1 MGREVSAIMI
11 SFAKYY
17 RKQVTRITENLS
29 ELIVDYDEKTV
40 HDMRI
45 AYKKI
50 RAMNNFITGEFKNNT
65 DIRDQI
71 KILDSIYKHAGT
83 IREIQ
88 LCKKLL
94 ESFRI
99 RLDQSFDEFFQF
111 LDNRLIETKSVIT
124 EQVKSFDI
132 DAIKR
137 YKSRMYLLLKEAD
150 ERKLFIKAIKFIKR
164 RVKIIESQVLKIK
177 DKGRYHKIRTNT
189 KEEYLF
195 LQLLFS
201 KNDCKKRNFN
211 LNHLKGLGVKLGKW
225 HDVEILR
232 EYIHS
237 FTGTKYAPGQS
248 GPASEYSLLIS
259 YIDSRQKKTLK
270 KVDGEIIKSN
280 RELIDYLS
288 LTELS
293 LKKK

>member
-1 MGREVSAIMI
+1 MI

-17 RKQVTRITENLS
+17 RKQVSRITENLS
-29 ELIVDYDEKTV
+29 ELIENYDEKTV
-40 HDMRI
+40 HNLRV

-50 RAMNNFITGEFKNNT
+50 RAMNNFITGEFKSNK

-71 KILDSIYKHAGT
+71 KILDTFYKNAGT

-88 LCKKLL
+88 LTRKLL
-94 ESFRI
+94 DSYKT
-99 RLDQSFDEFFQF
+99 RLDKSFDEFFEF
-111 LDNRLIETKSVIT
+111 LDARLIESKSVLT
-124 EQVKSFDI
+124 EQVKGFEI

-137 YKSRMYLLLKEAD
+137 YKSRMYLLLKKAD
-150 ERKLFIKAIKFIKR
+150 ERKLLVKALKFIKR
-164 RVKIIESQVLKIK
+164 RVKIIESQVVKIK
-177 DKGRYHKIRTNT
+177 DKGRYHKIRTSA
-189 KEEYLF
+189 KEEYFF

-211 LNHLKGLGVKLGKW
+211 ITHLKDLGVKLGKW

-237 FTGTKYAPGQS
+237 FTMTKHPTGQVEPDS
-248 GPASEYSLLIS
+248 KYNLLMN
-259 YIDSRQKKTLK
+259 YIDNRQQKALK
-270 KVDGEIIKSN
+270 KMDGEIIQSN
-280 RELIDYLS
+280 RELINFLEI
-288 LTELS
+288 TELS

>member
-1 MGREVSAIMI
+1 MI

-17 RKQVTRITENLS
+17 RKQVSRITENLS
-29 ELIVDYDEKTV
+29 ELIENYDEKTV
-40 HDMRI
+40 HNLRV

-50 RAMNNFITGEFKNNT
+50 RAMNNFIAGEFKSNK

-71 KILDSIYKHAGT
+71 KILDTFYRNAGT

-88 LCKKLL
+88 LSKKLL
-94 ESFRI
+94 ESYRV
-99 RLDQSFDEFFQF
+99 RLDKSFDEFFEF
-111 LDNRLIETKSVIT
+111 LDTRLTESKSVLT
-124 EQVKSFDI
+124 DQVKGFDI

-137 YKSRMYLLLKEAD
+137 YKSSMYLLLKKAD
-150 ERKLFIKAIKFIKR
+150 ERKLLVKALKFIKK

-189 KEEYLF
+189 KEEYFF

-201 KNDCKKRNFN
+201 RNECRKRNFN
-211 LNHLKGLGVKLGKW
+211 LNHLKDLGVKLGKW

-237 FTGTKYAPGQS
+237 FTMTKYPTGQVE
-248 GPASEYSLLIS
+248 PNLDYSLLMN
-259 YIDSRQKKTLK
+259 YIDGRQKKALK
-270 KVDGEIIKSN
+270 KMDGEIIKSN
-280 RELIDYLS
+280 RELINFLEI
-288 LTELS
+288 TELS

>member
-1 MGREVSAIMI
+1 MI

-17 RKQVTRITENLS
+17 RKQVSRITGNLS
-29 ELIVDYDEKTV
+29 ELIENYDEKTV
-40 HDMRI
+40 HNMRI

-50 RAMNNFITGEFKNNT
+50 RAMNNFITGEFKSNK

-71 KILDSIYKHAGT
+71 KILDSIYKNAGT

-99 RLDQSFDEFFQF
+99 RLDKSFDEFFQF
-111 LDNRLIETKSVIT
+111 LDNKLIETKSVLT

-137 YKSRMYLLLKEAD
+137 YKNRMYLLLNEAD
-150 ERKLFIKAIKFIKR
+150 ERKLFIKALKFIKR
-164 RVKIIESQVLKIK
+164 RVKIIESQVLKIT
-177 DKGRYHKIRTNT
+177 DKGRYHKIRTST
-189 KEEYLF
+189 KEEYFF

-211 LNHLKGLGVKLGKW
+211 LTQLKDLGVKLGKW

-237 FTGTKYAPGQS
+237 FAGTKYSTGLFEPD
-248 GPASEYSLLIS
+248 SEYTLLINH
-259 YIDSRQKKTLK
+259 IDGRQKKALK
-270 KVDGEIIKSN
+270 KMDGEILKSN
-280 RELIDYLS
+280 HELIDYLA
-288 LTELS
+288 LTALS